1 MSRKATIT
9 QEEIINAAFKIT
21 VKEGFDQIT
30 SRKLAGAAG
39 CSTQPIFR
47 IYDNMDEL
55 KKDVAIKAIKYF
67 EDFCRGREKTHDT
80 PFVDLGLSY
89 IKFAQDHSNLFKLLF
104 VSNDRNDGKSMYD
117 IVNGTDENVV
127 REVSRARDA
136 GVEDAEHLF
145 MKMWIF
151 IHGAG
156 CMAVTGD
163 YDLEEADSV
172 AMLESAYEAFSR
184 S

>member
-47 IYDNMDEL
+47 IYDNMEDL
-55 KKDVAIKAIKYF
+55 KKDVAIKAIKFF
-67 EDFCRGREKTHDT
+67 EDFYRNSEKKYDT
-80 PFVDLGLSY
+80 PFVDLGMSY
-89 IKFAQDHSNLFKLLF
+89 IGFAQKHTNLFKLLF
-104 VSNDRNDGKSMYD
+104 VSGDNKDGKSMYD
-117 IVNGTDENVV
+117 IVNGSDENIV
-127 REVSRARDA
+127 REVSRARAA
-136 GVEDAEHLF
+136 GIQNAEQLF
-145 MKMWIF
+145 MQMWIF

-163 YDLEEADSV
+163 YDLDEADSV
-172 AMLESAYEAFSR
+172 AMLKSAYEAFSR

>member
-9 QEEIINAAFKIT
+9 QEEIVNAAFKIT

-55 KKDVAIKAIKYF
+55 KRDVAAQAIAYF
-67 EDFCRGREKTHDT
+67 EDYCRGREQKHST
-80 PFVDLGLSY
+80 PFIDLGLCY
-89 IKFAQDHSNLFKLLF
+89 IRFAQEHTNLFKLLF
-104 VSNDRNDGKSMYD
+104 VSADIKDNKSMYD
-117 IVNGTDENVV
+117 IVNGSDENIV
-127 REVSRARDA
+127 REVSRAREA
-136 GVEDAEHLF
+136 GVADAEQLF

-163 YDLEEADSV
+163 YDLDEDDSV
-172 AMLESAYEAFSR
+172 AMLESAFEAFGKA
-184 S
+184 

>member
-9 QEEIINAAFKIT
+9 QEEIVNAAFKIT

-55 KKDVAIKAIKYF
+55 KKDVLDKAIKYF
-67 EDFCRGREKTHDT
+67 EDFCRGREKKHDT
-80 PFVDLGLSY
+80 PFIDLGISY
-89 IKFAQDHSNLFKLLF
+89 ICFAQQHSNLFKLLF
-104 VSNDRNDGKSMYD
+104 VSNDVKEAKSMYD
-117 IVNGTDENVV
+117 IVNGSEENIVK
-127 REVSRARDA
+127 EVSRAREQ
-136 GVEDAEHLF
+136 GVQNAEHLF

-172 AMLESAYEAFSR
+172 AMLKSAYEAFSKA
-184 S
+184 